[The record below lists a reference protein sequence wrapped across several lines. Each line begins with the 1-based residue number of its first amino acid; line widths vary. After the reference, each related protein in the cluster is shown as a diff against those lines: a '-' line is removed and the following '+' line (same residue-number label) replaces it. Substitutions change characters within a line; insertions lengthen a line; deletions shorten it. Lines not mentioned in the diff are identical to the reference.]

1 LYRTK
6 YRSVELVV
14 GPAYWPT
21 FGVAALLVFLQTLF
35 APLLAFRG
43 AVPSLAA
50 IAVVLYANR
59 VGARRGA
66 LLAIPVGLLLD
77 VFSASGGT
85 WTIATTIMA
94 LAVGALSR
102 RVFADGAFVPAILC
116 ALAVLLRDFVFW
128 LVMRFEG
135 YPRGYSVAHLHAAL
149 WAAALT
155 ALVAFSWL
163 VVRGRLV
170 VDKTTIQRYA

>member
-1 LYRTK
+1 MYRTK
-6 YRSVELVV
+6 YRSVELIV

-21 FGVAALLVFLQTLF
+21 LGITALLAFVQTLF
-35 APLLAFRG
+35 APLITFRG
-43 AVPSLAA
+43 GIPSLVA
-50 IAVVLYANR
+50 ISVVLYANR

-66 LLAIPVGLLLD
+66 LLAIPSGLLED
-77 VFSASGGT
+77 VFAGTGGG
-85 WTIATTIMA
+85 WTLATTAMA
-94 LAVGALSR
+94 LCVGGLSR